1 MDDWLLLYP
10 PQVKHLLFQQKLT
23 SKAKAIMT
31 EVLLKRDDCLHL
43 ATAEAIDGMAI
54 TGYQSLKDL
63 NDSLPV
69 L

>member
-1 MDDWLLLYP
+1 
-10 PQVKHLLFQQKLT
+10 
-23 SKAKAIMT
+23 MT

-43 ATAEAIDGMAI
+43 AIAEAIDGMAI

>member
-1 MDDWLLLYP
+1 
-10 PQVKHLLFQQKLT
+10 
-23 SKAKAIMT
+23 MT